1 MKRSRLFIHVSI
13 IITVLLLVP
22 FTGCAKK
29 KKFSRP
35 GQLKPGSAGFYLNEG
50 IFYLNS
56 GNLAMAEKKLLLAL
70 KKNPTMLA
78 AINGLG
84 IVYLNKQEFPK
95 AIKYFRQV
103 IRTNPE
109 TWDAYNYLGVIYTE
123 LKEYNLAKE
132 NLLVAANASKY
143 KTPENAFANLA
154 MLELKQKKYKAALR
168 YVNKGMLRN
177 ERFAPLSNLK
187 GVILENKKNYR
198 DALLWYKRALSLLTE
213 PEVAYLINIG
223 RVYSKQGKKS
233 QALDTLEKALS
244 KAFTPQLKKQI
255 HNMINDLEK

>member
-1 MKRSRLFIHVSI
+1 MKKTWLLLPVTIVI
-13 IITVLLLVP
+13 VVLLLVP
-22 FTGCAKK
+22 ITGCKK
-29 KKFSRP
+29 KTPQKYP
-35 GQLKPGSAGFYLNEG
+35 GQLKPGSAAFYLNEG

-70 KKNPTMLA
+70 KKNPTMLQ

-84 IVYLNKQEFPK
+84 IIYLNKRDFQK
-95 AIKYFRQV
+95 ATKYFRQV

-109 TWDAYNYLGVIYTE
+109 AYDAYNYLGVIYTE
-123 LKEYNLAKE
+123 LNEYNLAKE

-168 YVNKGMLRN
+168 YVNKGMIKN

-187 GVILENKKNYR
+187 GVILENQKNYR

-213 PEVAYLINIG
+213 PDVTYLINIG
-223 RVYSKQGKKS
+223 RVYSKQGKKE
-233 QALDTLEKALS
+233 QALDILEKALS
-244 KAFTPQLKKQI
+244 KAFTPQLKTQI
-255 HNMINDLEK
+255 HKMINELEK